1 VYKLQNLVG
10 FDQSTRLF
18 YLHNEKNMRILLLG
32 LGSILTNA
40 MDCRLRKYG
49 CRVVKAND
57 SHEAL
62 SRIHAGQVD
71 ILVTS
76 IDVSNFQLTHFIGL
90 IRENLNKDL
99 PIILVTEPDAD
110 ADTVLEGIEAG
121 ADDFVTFPFKPAE
134 LILRIKLLLHRFVTY

>member
-1 VYKLQNLVG
+1 
-10 FDQSTRLF
+10 
-18 YLHNEKNMRILLLG
+18 MRVLLLG
-32 LGSILTNA
+32 LGTILTNA

-49 CRVVKAND
+49 CRVIKATD
-57 SHEAL
+57 THEAL
-62 SRIHAGQVD
+62 SRIHAGQAD

-76 IDVSNFQLTHFIGL
+76 VHIDNFKLTHFIGL
-90 IRENLNKDL
+90 IRENLQKDL

-110 ADTVLEGIEAG
+110 TETVLEGIEAG